1 MFIKKLLWSR
11 PVFLPSMQLIAPSLW
26 FLSSLGLGQFNPS
39 SIPTIQPER
48 EARTVVAQKTNNPA
62 IMPKRSPPKSQ
73 SRVVKKRITPKI
85 PFAKK
90 TNVVTPQ
97 KDGCT
102 TIKAMEKNVEC
113 VIEKLQQKY
122 RSVKSMSANF
132 KQTYTYAVYQR
143 KQISEGK
150 VFLKSPGRMRW
161 DYRTPTTKVFVAD
174 GETLWVYEPD
184 KNQAYQRLL
193 KESQLPIAIR
203 FLMGQGD
210 LLKAFKP
217 TFESASV
224 KTVTVRLVPKK
235 PTTKYKELAMVINRS
250 DFMVQETTI
259 VDSVNNTNQV
269 RFSKVRLNLDLPE
282 SGFRFVPP
290 PNVTILR

>member
-1 MFIKKLLWSR
+1 M
-11 PVFLPSMQLIAPSLW
+11 FLPSMQLIAPSLW
-26 FLSSLGLGQFNPS
+26 FLSSLGLGQFNPAA
-39 SIPTIQPER
+39 IPTAQPQSETK
-48 EARTVVAQKTNNPA
+48 TVIAQKTTKPT
-62 IMPKRSPPKSQ
+62 IMPKRRPPKSQ
-73 SRVVKKRITPKI
+73 RHLVKKRVTQKI
-85 PFAKK
+85 PVAKK
-90 TNVVTPQ
+90 TNDVTMQ
-97 KDGCT
+97 KQDCAT
-102 TIKAMEKNVEC
+102 TKAMQENVEC
-113 VIEKLQQKY
+113 VIDKLQKKY
-122 RSVKSMSANF
+122 RSVKSMSADF

-143 KQISEGK
+143 KQISEGN

-161 DYRTPTTKVFVAD
+161 DYRTPSTKVFVAD
-174 GETLWVYEPD
+174 GESLWVYEPD

-203 FLMGQGD
+203 FLMGEGD

-217 TFESASV
+217 TFESASI

-269 RFSKVRLNLDLPE
+269 RFSNVRLNLELPD
-282 SGFRFVPP
+282 SGFKFVPP
-290 PNVTILR
+290 ANVTILR

>member
-1 MFIKKLLWSR
+1 M
-11 PVFLPSMQLIAPSLW
+11 FLPSMQLIAPSLW
-26 FLSSLGLGQFNPS
+26 FLSSLGLGQFNPAP
-39 SIPTIQPER
+39 IPTAQPKSETK
-48 EARTVVAQKTNNPA
+48 TVIAQKTTKPT
-62 IMPKRSPPKSQ
+62 IMPKRRPPKSQ
-73 SRVVKKRITPKI
+73 RRLVKKPVTPKI
-85 PFAKK
+85 PVAKK
-90 TNVVTPQ
+90 TNDVTTQ
-97 KDGCT
+97 KHDCAT
-102 TIKAMEKNVEC
+102 TKAMQENVEC
-113 VIEKLQQKY
+113 VIDKLQKKY

-143 KQISEGK
+143 KQISEGN

-161 DYRTPTTKVFVAD
+161 DYRTPSTKVFVAD
-174 GETLWVYEPD
+174 GESLWVYEPD

-203 FLMGQGD
+203 FLMGEGD

-269 RFSKVRLNLDLPE
+269 RFSNVRLNLELPD
-282 SGFRFVPP
+282 SGFKFVPP
-290 PNVTILR
+290 ANVTILR